1 MKVVIV
7 GAIAG
12 GSTVAAQIRRAVPES
27 EITLFGRDELLG
39 YGTCGMPYVIG
50 GLIDEKS
57 KLVGPSPEEFGM
69 QRDINVQLAHDV
81 LSINRKNKSVEVHNM
96 KTGHTF
102 TESYDKL
109 ILSPGG
115 TSRIPDL
122 KGLGKLPLFTLK
134 SFAEM
139 EEIMNYIERE
149 KPQSCAVIGGGF
161 IGIELAENF
170 IHKGLKTT
178 IIDRNDRIM
187 NIMDPEISDVLGQEM
202 KDNHVDIYFEDA
214 IERIEGKRLV
224 MKNGMNFEVDFIVA
238 SIGMDLNT
246 ELAIEAGLE
255 IGPTKGIV
263 VNSFMQTNDPTIY
276 TIGDAAECKDWFTG
290 KPKNVKLAWHAHRQ
304 AFIVASH
311 LAGKPVKMNGLLGSS
326 ITKLFSL
333 TAAMTG
339 HSAKSLLDEGINFGT
354 SVYKGRTNAG
364 YYPDHGQIL
373 LRVHYDQ
380 KSRLILGAQAVGDK
394 GVDKRI
400 DVIATAIMG
409 KMTIDDLAALELV
422 YSPAYSSPKDPVN
435 MVGYK
440 AGL

>member
-1 MKVVIV
+1 MKIVIV

-12 GSTVAAQIRRAVPES
+12 GSTVAAQIRRAVPDA
-27 EITLFGRDELLG
+27 EITLFGRDPLLG

-50 GLIDEKS
+50 GLIEDKS
-57 KLVGPSPEEFGM
+57 KLVGSSPEKFSE
-69 QRDINVQLAHDV
+69 QRDINVQLKHDV
-81 LSINRKNKSVEVHNM
+81 LSINRDNKTVEVRNM
-96 KTGHTF
+96 ETGQTF

-122 KGLGKLPLFTLK
+122 KGLGDLPLFTLK
-134 SFAEM
+134 SFKEM
-139 EEIMNYIERE
+139 EEIIDFIERE

-170 IHKGLKTT
+170 ALSGIKTT
-178 IIDRNDRIM
+178 VIERNERIM
-187 NIMDPEISDVLGQEM
+187 NIMDPEISKVLGKEM
-202 KDNHVDIYFEDA
+202 TDNNVEFYFEDA
-214 IERIEGKRLV
+214 IERIEDKRLI
-224 MKNGMNFEVDFIVA
+224 MKNGGNLEVDFIAA
-238 SIGMDLNT
+238 SLGIDLDT
-246 ELAIEAGLE
+246 QLAVEAGLH

-263 VNSFMQTNDPTIY
+263 VNSFMQTNDPDIY
-276 TIGDAAECKDWFTG
+276 AIGDAAECKDWFTG

-304 AFIVASH
+304 SFIVARH
-311 LAGKPVKMNGLLGSS
+311 LAGKPVEMNGLLGST

-339 HSAKSLLDEGINFGT
+339 HSAKSLSDEGIEFDT
-354 SVYKGRTNAG
+354 SVYEGRTNAG

-373 LRVHYDQ
+373 LRVHYDRE
-380 KSRLILGAQAVGDK
+380 SRLVLGAQAVGDK
-394 GVDKRI
+394 GIDKRI

-409 KMTIDDLAALELV
+409 KMTIDDLAALELC

-440 AGL
+440 AE